1 MNDEKAYSFFL
12 NEKIIQIPR
21 IYELFSQISSTI
33 AKQLFYQDKYYVHS
47 KVKEETFQSFIN
59 FLLKGEHPTYHA
71 DNILEYVDLF
81 QEFEIKQNLL
91 QTEDEINLYKK
102 TIIQDLISSNQN
114 TERKSTSEKYIA
126 EHLDEFIEKYPNEM
140 KRIDINSLHNIFFHK
155 NRKLTNHDLA
165 YRFITENNDNNES
178 IFILLGSID
187 GRK

>member
-12 NEKIIQIPR
+12 NDKIIQIPR

-91 QTEDEINLYKK
+91 QTEEVVRLSRAP
-102 TIIQDLISSNQN
+102 LV
-114 TERKSTSEKYIA
+114 A
-126 EHLDEFIEKYPNEM
+126 
-140 KRIDINSLHNIFFHK
+140 SLCP
-155 NRKLTNHDLA
+155 R
-165 YRFITENNDNNES
+165 
-178 IFILLGSID
+178 
-187 GRK
+187 